1 MSEKSTLML
10 EKSTLMLEKS
20 IYVVYIGYVR
30 VVYVEH
36 TWCMLNIRYVCLVN
50 SVAWCWFGIRG
61 SPYMLSVVYMVYV

>member
-1 MSEKSTLML
+1 MS

-20 IYVVYIGYVR
+20 IYVGGVR
-30 VVYVEH
+30 WLCAVYVEH